1 MNIHPWLAGPARR
14 LPLLAGAAV
23 LAAVPLLAAACAS
36 GSTPH
41 GHPVVRELRENH
53 SHGIVLGD
61 LPIPYVPGAAGAPSK
76 LVDINVSGGGR
87 FAIKVDTSDGPF
99 WWVEQGRPDPRVA
112 RVAGQYNDG
121 HCAAGL
127 VGCRVPYFF
136 TLIAEHPG
144 KTTMT
149 WVYHA
154 PDCRGTPPLGGTA
167 CQAIVKV
174 RFDITV
180 S

>member
-1 MNIHPWLAGPARR
+1 MNIQQWLGHPVRR
-14 LPLLAGAAV
+14 LPVLACAALV
-23 LAAVPLLAAACAS
+23 AAVPLLATACAS

-41 GHPVVRELRENH
+41 GQPVVRELRPNH

-61 LPIPYVPGAAGAPSK
+61 LPIPYVPGATGAPSS
-76 LVDINVSGGGR
+76 VVAIDVSGGGR
-87 FAIKVDTSDGPF
+87 FSIKVDTSDGPF
-99 WWVEQGRPDPRVA
+99 WWTEQGKPDPRVA
-112 RVAGQYNDG
+112 RLAGQFNDG
-121 HCAAGL
+121 HCAKDL

-136 TLIAEHPG
+136 TLIAEHSG

-154 PDCRGTPPLGGTA
+154 PNCRSTPPPGGTA
-167 CQAIVKV
+167 CQAIVRV